1 MNQKDLAIRS
11 AIAGVLA
18 LGLSIGSQAAFAAKG
33 DMEKC
38 SGIVKAGKNDCG
50 SANNA
55 CAGTA
60 KTDHDKEAWILV
72 PKGTCEK
79 IAGGMIADARPD
91 NKPGGAMKK

>member
-11 AIAGVLA
+11 AIAGIVA
-18 LGLSIGSQAAFAAKG
+18 LGLTIGSQAAYAAKG

-38 SGIVKAGKNDCG
+38 AGIAKAGKNDCG
-50 SANNA
+50 SSGNS

-60 KTDHDKEAWILV
+60 KADREKDAWIAV

-79 IAGGMIADARPD
+79 IAGGTVVAE
-91 NKPGGAMKK
+91 MKK

>member
-11 AIAGVLA
+11 AIAGIVA
-18 LGLSIGSQAAFAAKG
+18 LGLTIGSQAAYAAKG

-38 SGIVKAGKNDCG
+38 AGIAKAGKNDCG
-50 SANNA
+50 SSGNS

-60 KTDHDKEAWILV
+60 KADREKDAWIAV

-79 IAGGMIADARPD
+79 IAGGTVVAE
-91 NKPGGAMKK
+91 MKKDMKK